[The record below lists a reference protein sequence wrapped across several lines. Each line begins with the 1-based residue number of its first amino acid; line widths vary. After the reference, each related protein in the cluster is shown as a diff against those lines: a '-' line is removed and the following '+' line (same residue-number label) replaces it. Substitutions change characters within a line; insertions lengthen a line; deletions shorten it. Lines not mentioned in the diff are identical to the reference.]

1 MKSLKLLLFAA
12 LFSGSAAYAQEKP
25 AAQGYI
31 KDKPSNESQDRALKD
46 LERQEKKVHNPVK
59 KPTPEPKDRETKK
72 DPSRPIGKGAE
83 KRLILT

>member
-46 LERQEKKVHNPVK
+46 LERQEKESSQPSE
-59 KPTPEPKDRETKK
+59 KPTPEPKDRETKE
-72 DPSRPIGKGAE
+72 RPEPADRERGGKND
-83 KRLILT
+83 